1 MTITISSNEPST
13 IDRVLQ
19 ILRREKVPFAFE
31 PKIVDDDDTRTAD
44 IRERLRLKYVETG
57 KWATMTDEERL
68 DASLLESMLYDDD
81 NDNVEILDKTE
92 QTAFRNEMKS
102 WAIPNE

>member
-19 ILRREKVPFAFE
+19 LLRREKVPFSFQPE
-31 PKIVDDDDTRTAD
+31 LIDDDDFRNAA
-44 IRERLRLKYVETG
+44 IRERLRLKYVVTG
-57 KWATMTDEERL
+57 EWLKMTDDDRL

-81 NDNVEILDKTE
+81 NDNVEILNKEE
-92 QTAFRNEMKS
+92 QTAFLSEMKS
-102 WAIPNE
+102 WAKQ